1 MAVRGSRTRDGGG
14 GARGAGPVLAR
25 FYDLVGRP
33 RGIGFAV
40 DHDGTVITGHEVVD
54 GADRLV
60 LEAPDQ
66 RVCVLGA
73 DEVTPLPHAG
83 LALVRTEGLD
93 LRPLPV
99 TARDRV
105 ETGTYVRIA
114 AGGWR
119 EARVLGTTAVTYRA
133 ADGSHP
139 LEAALE
145 LAIGTAGTEALRVGG
160 GAAGGPVLDAA
171 TGVVLAV
178 LGTALHTEHRTTG
191 FAAPLRGPG
200 GPLEGLLARSAETVP
215 AYGADLNLAGV
226 LELTAAGPQGR
237 SYDAESL
244 SSAVVL
250 GEFAAFEKGGATVLG
265 LVGSHGGARTAA
277 LDCLAAQQSRAPEP
291 VPVIRLSGTDLMG
304 TDTSLADAVARALER
319 AARFVTAAGCRPAGQ
334 GSETD
339 HPSLERVARVARD
352 AGRPLLLLLD
362 APQQMPS
369 APGPRFT
376 DWATATATWLRETG
390 ARLVVGCGAE
400 YWERVGA
407 AFPGEML
414 HRGSPL
420 IAVPESRRWGREP
433 AVQHREPRAD
443 ELVVPGDA
451 VARLADVRRAAADV
465 SVRPSDVRGVP
476 AGVRRAP
483 SEWPMLPAD
492 TPVVTW
498 GRSVG
503 DGRRTEAGCEPAG
516 AVLRPACP
524 RGLRPL
530 ATGGSVLAPGAAPS
544 PQFGGTGSRASA
556 VLAEGPPAPAG
567 GDHHLT
573 LEEPADSLQSTHLDL
588 DAALH
593 ALVHAHALGAG
604 EHPASS
610 LTATAAA
617 RRRART
623 VHGQPAPAGTL
634 PVPRHRVGPVV
645 QALLRL
651 AREEGDA
658 ELALRLEDLAHALD
672 ALLPLCAAPPDEA
685 ALCATNLL
693 AGTLLR
699 LPDATPYLYVL
710 RLTADRIVRWRA
722 QQRSVPSEF
731 GPWFWEALRVPEA
744 ERFDL
749 LRRLVAADEPARPA
763 EAYGTGHDAGSPAD
777 GRRPG
782 VPRYLDA
789 VARLLAADPVSVPRH
804 LTRWFDDERPLPA
817 TPHATV
823 ATAAQALLHTHRRA
837 ALDELAEALVDSGHR
852 RGDEL
857 LAALAEE
864 EPSAICRAVD
874 RWAHDGRPVRRT
886 AAVAH
891 GLRVAPH
898 VRVETDR
905 ELLRHAA
912 LVLLARPAD
921 CTVHGGA
928 LALLVQDPLTRAR
941 YLPQALARFTA
952 GDPQLPASVLA
963 TALAG
968 HPEPVLAAF
977 RTRLWRCGPDAGQTL
992 RTLLDAAP
1000 PALAGPVAV
1009 LVRETVTRRPD
1020 TDAGLARSGES
1031 GYLGSQVAAYVGGRL
1046 DRDRAA
1052 RAFLLPL
1059 VAGLL
1064 DGGPPQLRS
1073 ALAGVL
1079 AAPGDAQSRPLRREL
1094 LDLLL
1099 GQERDPA
1106 VLDATLRAAADGVHR
1121 GGQEHARHAIH
1132 RTGLV
1137 LARTPEGAARFD
1149 CELFDLAR
1157 HIPGFARVVAHWL
1170 TDDSADWAVLVGPHT
1185 RRMIENLA
1193 SLQVPALPVRS
1204 GV

>member
-1 MAVRGSRTRDGGG
+1 MAVRGSRTWDGGD
-14 GARGAGPVLAR
+14 GARGAGPALAR
-25 FYDLVGRP
+25 FFDLVGRP

-99 TARDRV
+99 TARDRI

-171 TGVVLAV
+171 TGAVLAV

-191 FAAPLRGPG
+191 FGVPLRGPG

-226 LELTAAGPQGR
+226 LELAAVGPQGR
-237 SYDAESL
+237 SYDAECL

-250 GEFAAFEKGGATVLG
+250 GEFAAFERGGATVLG
-265 LVGSHGGARTAA
+265 VVGVTGGVRTAA

-291 VPVIRLSGTDLMG
+291 VPVIRLRGTDLMG
-304 TDTSLADAVARALER
+304 TDTPLADAVGRALER
-319 AARFVTAAGCRPAGQ
+319 AARFVTAAGRLPGAQ

-339 HPSLERVARVARD
+339 QPSLARVARVARD
-352 AGRPLLLLLD
+352 AGRPLVILLD
-362 APQQMPS
+362 APEQMPS

-407 AFPGEML
+407 VFPGEML
-414 HRGSPL
+414 HRGAPL
-420 IAVPESRRWGREP
+420 IAVPGSRRWGREP
-433 AVQHREPRAD
+433 AVQHRELTESA
-443 ELVVPGDA
+443 
-451 VARLADVRRAAADV
+451 RAATVDAA
-465 SVRPSDVRGVP
+465 VRPAEVRGAAADVRGVP
-476 AGVRRAP
+476 VGVRGAP

-492 TPVVTW
+492 APVVTW
-498 GRSVG
+498 GRPVG

-516 AVLRPACP
+516 AALRPACP
-524 RGLRPL
+524 RGLRPY
-530 ATGGSVLAPGAAPS
+530 ASDGSVLAPGAVPS
-544 PQFGGTGSRASA
+544 PQFGEPGSRASA
-556 VLAEGPPAPAG
+556 VLAEGPPALAG
-567 GDHHLT
+567 DDHHLT

-604 EHPASS
+604 EHPVSS

-658 ELALRLEDLAHALD
+658 ELALRLEDLTHALD
-672 ALLPLCAAPPDEA
+672 ALLPPRAAPPDEA

-722 QQRSVPSEF
+722 QRRNVPSEF

-763 EAYGTGHDAGSPAD
+763 EAYGTGHDAGGPAG
-777 GRRPG
+777 GRRPGVPRPG

-789 VARLLAADPVSVPRH
+789 VARLLATDPVSVPRH

-837 ALDELAEALVDSGHR
+837 ALDELAEALVDSAHR

-864 EPSAICRAVD
+864 EPSAVCRAVD

-891 GLRVAPH
+891 GLRAAPH
-898 VRVETDR
+898 VRTETDR

-977 RTRLWRCGPDAGQTL
+977 RTRLRRCGPDAGQTL

-1000 PALAGPVAV
+1000 PALAGPVAA

-1020 TDAGLARSGES
+1020 TDSGPARSGES
-1031 GYLGSQVAAYVGGRL
+1031 EDLGSQVAAYVGGRL
-1046 DRDRAA
+1046 DHDRAA

-1079 AAPGDAQSRPLRREL
+1079 AAPGGAQSRPLRREL

-1106 VLDATLRAAADGVHR
+1106 VLDAVLRAAADGVHR
-1121 GGQEHARHAIH
+1121 GGQEHARHVIH

-1157 HIPGFARVVAHWL
+1157 HVPGFARLVAHWL
-1170 TDDSADWAVLVGPHT
+1170 TDDPADWTVLVGPHT

-1193 SLQVPALPVRS
+1193 GLQVPALPVRS